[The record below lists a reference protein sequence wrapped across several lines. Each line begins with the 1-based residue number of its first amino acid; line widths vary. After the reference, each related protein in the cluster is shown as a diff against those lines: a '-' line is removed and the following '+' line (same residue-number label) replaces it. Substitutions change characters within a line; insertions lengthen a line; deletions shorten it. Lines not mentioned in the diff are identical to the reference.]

1 MTLGVSADA
10 PANVGQR
17 VGSGGRAAHADIDV
31 QLLVAEPT
39 GGFGDLGVAASGE
52 LGDALDSF
60 ATLLRRRPTR
70 SGGPDADV
78 ENAPGS

>member
-1 MTLGVSADA
+1 MRPRTSLSVSAA
-10 PANVGQR
+10 VVAR
-17 VGSGGRAAHADIDV
+17 AHADIDV